1 MEGGALGREKSL
13 RKVQTESSWQRVG
26 SRKKGEEESPR
37 NRGYKT
43 EEYTTRRWAQTL
55 VLKRFK
61 VRPCID
67 AFASEENRRF
77 PQFWDEARDVLSQ
90 TWTSDM
96 VLWMNPPWSAWTQAA
111 KKTVRVACFS
121 RMCGSILARQTVGA
135 RPFVCSSTV
144 VVF

>member
-1 MEGGALGREKSL
+1 MEGGALGQEKSL

-37 NRGYKT
+37 KRGYKT

-61 VRPCID
+61 VRPGID

-77 PQFWDEARDVLSQ
+77 PQFVMKLETLCLKHGPR
-90 TWTSDM
+90 TW
-96 VLWMNPPWSAWTQAA
+96 
-111 KKTVRVACFS
+111 CY
-121 RMCGSILARQTVGA
+121 G
-135 RPFVCSSTV
+135 
-144 VVF
+144 